1 MSIVQPPKDRKPF
14 LTCLDLLPRGCRFRL
29 AFYHHLGFSAD
40 RLCQQAVNL
49 LPGEYSY
56 HRCQLPRL
64 QKTLA
69 AGQVQR
75 RVRVKA
81 GTKCPKT
88 VGAKLVLPH
97 FRCNL
102 DTGRRIFLE
111 SREPLYDTQDWGFV
125 ACGGSSG
132 DLAWSLSK
140 RDRIP
145 PRSFWSW
152 KARP

>member
-1 MSIVQPPKDRKPF
+1 
-14 LTCLDLLPRGCRFRL
+14 TRL
-29 AFYHHLGFSAD
+29 QRIQGI
-40 RLCQQAVNL
+40 
-49 LPGEYSY
+49 LPG
-56 HRCQLPRL
+56 
-64 QKTLA
+64 
-69 AGQVQR
+69 
-75 RVRVKA
+75 RVAIRPSFVHPQNVA
-81 GTKCPKT
+81 HFIGHLSRPEQNSPKSPEQT
-88 VGAKLVLPH
+88 VLPH

-102 DTGRRIFLE
+102 ETGRRIFLE

>member
-1 MSIVQPPKDRKPF
+1 MY
-14 LTCLDLLPRGCRFRL
+14 RGEDVLKVRELYEKGLSKTEIARI
-29 AFYHHLGFSAD
+29 LGIFA
-40 RLCQQAVNL
+40 
-49 LPGEYSY
+49 
-56 HRCQLPRL
+56 
-64 QKTLA
+64 
-69 AGQVQR
+69 
-75 RVRVKA
+75 
-81 GTKCPKT
+81 
-88 VGAKLVLPH
+88 VLPH